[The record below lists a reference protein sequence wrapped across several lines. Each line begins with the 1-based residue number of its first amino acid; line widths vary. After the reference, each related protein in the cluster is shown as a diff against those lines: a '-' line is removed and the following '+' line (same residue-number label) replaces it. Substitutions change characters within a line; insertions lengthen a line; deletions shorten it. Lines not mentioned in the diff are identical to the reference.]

1 MSMLLFELSQLLQ
14 ALVEILPGLGT
25 DDHWSDDVVNLLLV
39 VVVGDCGMVHC
50 IFFLHSHFSVVVMMM
65 SQVMMMMMM
74 AVVMMRLGS
83 RGGSMC
89 FGHGVGVVLLPR
101 EDGGHRHSRLGGIL
115 VHIFLST
122 GCVHGSRR
130 GGG

>member
-14 ALVEILPGLGT
+14 ALVEIFPGLGT

-39 VVVGDCGMVHC
+39 VVGDCGMVHY

-65 SQVMMMMMM
+65 SQMMMMMM
-74 AVVMMRLGS
+74 AVVMMRLGR

-89 FGHGVGVVLLPR
+89 FGHGVGVVLLAGK
-101 EDGGHRHSRLGGIL
+101 DGGHRHSRLGGIL
-115 VHIFLST
+115 IHIFLST
-122 GCVHGSRR
+122 GCVHGSCR

>member
-14 ALVEILPGLGT
+14 AFIEILSGLGT
-25 DDHWSDDVVNLLLV
+25 DDHGSDDVVNLVLLLV
-39 VVVGDCGMVHC
+39 VGGCGMVHHL
-50 IFFLHSHFSVVVMMM
+50 FFFHFHFSMVVMMM
-65 SQVMMMMMM
+65 SQMMMMM
-74 AVVMMRLGS
+74 AVVMMRLGR

-89 FGHGVGVVLLPR
+89 FGHGVGVVLLAGK
-101 EDGGHRHSRLGGIL
+101 DGGHRHSRLGGIL
-115 VHIFLST
+115 VNIFLSA